1 MAALFPGMTPPAVPS
16 IYREPVRW
24 GDVDPVSITRFDA
37 YARFIEIGEDELWR
51 SAALP
56 FHALQEEH
64 GVWLPR
70 KLMHVDYH
78 SPSRLGDRLTVVT
91 YLSRVGTTGCTLNVD
106 IMNGDATVLH
116 AAAHL
121 VIVAVR
127 PATFEKCEIP
137 GALRERLVHLVT
149 TVEAARAA
157 ARSS

>member
-1 MAALFPGMTPPAVPS
+1 MTPPIVPS

-51 SAALP
+51 AAELP
-56 FHALQEEH
+56 FHSLQETF

-78 SPSRLGDRLTVVT
+78 SPSRLGEMLTVVT
-91 YLSRVGTTGCTLNVD
+91 YLSRVGTTGCTLHID
-106 IMNGDATVLH
+106 IMNADATRLH

-137 GALRERLVHLVT
+137 QALRARLVALVT
-149 TVEAARAA
+149 TVVAARAA
-157 ARSS
+157 AAT